1 MSLEH
6 DPRDPRDP
14 REQRDVSDRGS
25 DRDACKAMGLLLGAH
40 LDGQL
45 DPVKTLEVEGHIAS
59 CEVCRER
66 LALDRAVRGSLKK
79 AVKTTTP
86 DDVRA
91 RMLAAMTGETARQSS
106 REDSDAQEDR
116 EAEESALDASAGRAS
131 SPGSARRRPSM
142 FVPRLRHWRTM
153 LPLASAAALVLAWGA
168 AGKQPVV
175 QGMPETMVP
184 AGLSDDLLRGFVAQH
199 KHPLPPEQQDPKQV
213 RQFERYVGVPVHVPQ
228 FAQKGG
234 QNARFVGGRLL
245 PVQGGESAAMLQYEV
260 QGQNGGGVQRVTVF
274 VYDPRKIQIASAQLS
289 PRPVGTAE
297 VRMGRADGYSVA
309 VTQHAGV
316 GYMITSDMDPESSA
330 KLVAVVDRDQQ

>member
-1 MSLEH
+1 MSFEGEEREVSARE
-6 DPRDPRDP
+6 DRDR
-14 REQRDVSDRGS
+14 
-25 DRDACKAMGLLLGAH
+25 DRDARACGAMGLLLGAH

-45 DPVKTLEVEGHIAS
+45 DPVKTLEVEGHIAK

-66 LALDRAVRGSLKK
+66 LALDRALRGSLKK
-79 AVKTTTP
+79 AVKTTAP
-86 DDVRA
+86 SDVRA
-91 RMLAAMTGETARQSS
+91 RMLAAMTGEAARETAR
-106 REDSDAQEDR
+106 DDGDAQPADAHD
-116 EAEESALDASAGRAS
+116 EAALDASAGRAS
-131 SPGSARRRPSM
+131 TSTPGTYARRRPTM
-142 FVPRLRHWRTM
+142 LRHWRTM
-153 LPLASAAALVLAWGA
+153 LPLASAAALVMAWGA

-175 QGMPETMVP
+175 HGMPDTMVP
-184 AGLSDDLLRGFVAQH
+184 AGFSDDLLRGFVAQH

-228 FAQKGG
+228 FSQQGG

-274 VYDPRKIQIASAQLS
+274 VYDPRKIQVTSAHLS
-289 PRPVGTAE
+289 PHPVGTAE

-330 KLVAVVDRDQQ
+330 SLVAVVDRDQQ

>member
-1 MSLEH
+1 MF
-6 DPRDPRDP
+6 RDG
-14 REQRDVSDRGS
+14 EERDVSEREDRDR
-25 DRDACKAMGLLLGAH
+25 DRDARACGAMGLLLGAH

-45 DPVKTLEVEGHIAS
+45 DPVKTLEVEGHIAT

-66 LALDRAVRGSLKK
+66 LALDRALRGSLKK
-79 AVKTTTP
+79 AVKTTAP
-86 DDVRA
+86 SDVRA
-91 RMLAAMTGETARQSS
+91 RMLAAMAGETARETA
-106 REDSDAQEDR
+106 REEGSEGQNGQTARD
-116 EAEESALDASAGRAS
+116 ESALDASAGRAS
-131 SPGSARRRPSM
+131 VPGRRPSM
-142 FVPRLRHWRTM
+142 LRHWRTM
-153 LPLASAAALVLAWGA
+153 LPLASAAALVMAWGA

-175 QGMPETMVP
+175 HGMPDTMVP
-184 AGLSDDLLRGFVAQH
+184 AGFSDDLLRGFVAQH

-228 FAQKGG
+228 FSQKGG

-245 PVQGGESAAMLQYEV
+245 PVQGGDSAAMLQYEV

-274 VYDPRKIQIASAQLS
+274 VYDPRKIQVTSAHLS
-289 PRPVGTAE
+289 PHPVGTAE

-330 KLVAVVDRDQQ
+330 NLVAVVDRDQQ